1 MMFNIKKHTTPLI
14 CIMIVFYKT
23 MTMAMTVT
31 MKYVYMDTN
40 KYNTTNTI
48 IIVMCSITNAMK

>member
-1 MMFNIKKHTTPLI
+1 MFNTKKHTTPLI

-31 MKYVYMDTN
+31 MKYVYMDTI